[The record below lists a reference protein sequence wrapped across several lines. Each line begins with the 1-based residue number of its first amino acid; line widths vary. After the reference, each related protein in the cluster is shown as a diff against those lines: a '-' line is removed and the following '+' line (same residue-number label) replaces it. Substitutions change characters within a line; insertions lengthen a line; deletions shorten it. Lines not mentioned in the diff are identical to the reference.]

1 MAMLRL
7 YPEESDQNND
17 IVVFPKMKMTTYHT
31 KLLKGKEPFYHSV
44 SISSEIGRKYILTTK
59 ERQEKDIYNW
69 LMSNFDLPLLE
80 TWIPYLLQEGK
91 EQLTEVEVKVYGNS
105 QKWMAG
111 LLAYEVS
118 LTGEVLQELVA
129 NGLRKHE
136 IFITKIPQNPLQ
148 FDNMDDYFMKYGASL
163 IENLEKKLN
172 PLVELKETVDEI
184 VFLDK
189 RLYPQQAAIVNG
201 LIECMRYS
209 SYAFLNEDM
218 GCGKT
223 LQGLGVLEGFFTQMM
238 MKRTHKS
245 IKEIYLD
252 DTACNI

>member
-1 MAMLRL
+1 
-7 YPEESDQNND
+7 
-17 IVVFPKMKMTTYHT
+17 
-31 KLLKGKEPFYHSV
+31 
-44 SISSEIGRKYILTTK
+44 
-59 ERQEKDIYNW
+59 
-69 LMSNFDLPLLE
+69 
-80 TWIPYLLQEGK
+80 
-91 EQLTEVEVKVYGNS
+91 
-105 QKWMAG
+105 MAG

-252 DTACNI
+252 DTAVTYRNIIMCLPTWSINGQKQSEKYSLCKSNHNSGIERIVQTSEA